1 MNERYSFLAGLGTH
15 ALPHVGSGKKNE
27 VAVIVLS
34 FSPQLLLPKVLQCDL
49 EGVRRTV
56 AALEADPTSDA
67 TIETVQ
73 RILEE
78 RCDGGRNV
86 FHAAVS
92 MCQPTSNKDPDT
104 DNTGSQGQLDQMG
117 SLTSAFS
124 SRALNLRDMMR
135 RAAAASRYSNT

>member
-1 MNERYSFLAGLGTH
+1 M
-15 ALPHVGSGKKNE
+15 
-27 VAVIVLS
+27 IVLS
-34 FSPQLLLPKVLQCDL
+34 FSPQLLLAKMLQCDL

-56 AALEADPTSDA
+56 AALEADPASDV

-104 DNTGSQGQLDQMG
+104 DNTGSQGKGKGKSPLSRRHLTINSQL
-117 SLTSAFS
+117 LLL
-124 SRALNLRDMMR
+124 SRSD
-135 RAAAASRYSNT
+135 